1 MFVDFLQTLFL
12 FYKTKTFSRNIDKN
26 EEGCYTNK
34 EKGMRRSKTA
44 GGTETSYVYEKGK
57 LIREIRGSEKID
69 YLYGEDGIIG
79 IKIGSEKYL
88 YRKNVFG
95 DVTEIYD
102 EAGTL
107 VGKYNYNAFG
117 ECEIET
123 DEGGIAEKNPIR
135 YRGYYYDEETGF
147 YYLKTRYYDPEIGRF
162 ITIDNTSYLDSD
174 SVNGLNLYA
183 YCGNNPVM
191 NVDPEGTSWWNPFSW
206 DWGAI
211 GRFIGGAILGIIGL
225 GIMIGTLGAALV
237 IPGFGFFTQIGFSTM
252 IYGGFLMGSA
262 FNSTIKADMDR
273 IGWNPFNNDESLAIA
288 SEKVSFYKGMPIF
301 RMNGTEGR
309 SGSFLGI
316 GLDMNNIDANT
327 VKHEWGHG
335 IQQGIMGW
343 GRFLLTVGLPSWQE
357 WGGNHWRE
365 DQDYYR
371 RPWEAMADI
380 FGGVTGRSWYHSTT
394 ERDKKIAKWYM
405 AVATLFGP
413 FAFFFL
419 I

>member
-162 ITIDNTSYLDSD
+162 ITIDDTSYLDAD
-174 SVNGLNLYA
+174 GINGLNLYA

-191 NVDPEGTSWWNPFSW
+191 NVDPEGTSWWSNLWNGIGNFFNT
-206 DWGAI
+206 I
-211 GRFIGGAILGIIGL
+211 GRGFTKIFSGIGNFFGS
-225 GIMIGTLGAALV
+225 LV
-237 IPGFGFFTQIGFSTM
+237 NYNNDFGFDF
-252 IYGGFLMGSA
+252 
-262 FNSTIKADMDR
+262 D
-273 IGWNPFNNDESLAIA
+273 
-288 SEKVSFYKGMPIF
+288 
-301 RMNGTEGR
+301 
-309 SGSFLGI
+309 I
-316 GLDMNNIDANT
+316 GLDFEQKSLFERFIENFSNNIKKKITGFKNFFEDVAHWIKEN
-327 VKHEWGHG
+327 
-335 IQQGIMGW
+335 IDDIY
-343 GRFLLTVGLPSWQE
+343 LLAGSVISVGGVVALFIPGLQTVGEFLTIAGLKLTWEQIK
-357 WGGNHWRE
+357 
-365 DQDYYR
+365 R
-371 RPWEAMADI
+371 RYGI
-380 FGGVTGRSWYHSTT
+380 R
-394 ERDKKIAKWYM
+394 KWKNY
-405 AVATLFGP
+405 
-413 FAFFFL
+413 
-419 I
+419 